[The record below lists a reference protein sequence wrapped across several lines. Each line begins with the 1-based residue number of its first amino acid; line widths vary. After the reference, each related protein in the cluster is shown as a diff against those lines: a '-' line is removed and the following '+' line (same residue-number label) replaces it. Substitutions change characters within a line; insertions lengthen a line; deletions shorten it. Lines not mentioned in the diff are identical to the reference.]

1 MRDKYDY
8 NAIYLQ
14 IEIVLLKVVVNIMN
28 IFLLTLHIM
37 SKLVEKGIHKIT
49 ENQRG
54 SK

>member
-1 MRDKYDY
+1 MRDKYNY

-14 IEIVLLKVVVNIMN
+14 IEIVLLEVVVNTMN

-37 SKLVEKGIHKIT
+37 SKLGEKGNHKII
-49 ENQRG
+49 ENQRA